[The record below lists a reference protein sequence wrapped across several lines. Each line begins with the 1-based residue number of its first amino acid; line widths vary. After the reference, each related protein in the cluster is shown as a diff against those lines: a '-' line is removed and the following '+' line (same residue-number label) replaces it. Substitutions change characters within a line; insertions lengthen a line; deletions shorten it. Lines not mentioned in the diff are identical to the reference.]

1 MMVKS
6 FAYEWGK
13 YGIRVN
19 NLSPGPIMTKMVDK
33 LLDDNADTKNLFLAG
48 SVLGRL
54 GDVEDVRGVAIF
66 LLGDTSGYM
75 TGADIRLDG
84 GATTSV

>member
-1 MMVKS
+1 MMAKS

-19 NLSPGPIMTKMVDK
+19 SLSPGPIMTNMVSE
-33 LLDDNADTKNLFLAG
+33 LLDKNTNLKSLFMSGA
-48 SVLGRL
+48 VLGRL
-54 GDVEDVRGVAIF
+54 GVVQDVQGAAVF
-66 LLGDTSGYM
+66 LLSDTSGYI
-75 TGADIRLDG
+75 TGADVKLDG

>member
-1 MMVKS
+1 MAKS

-19 NLSPGPIMTKMVDK
+19 SLSPGPIMTNMVSE
-33 LLDDNADTKNLFLAG
+33 LLDKNTNLKSLFMSGA
-48 SVLGRL
+48 VLGRL
-54 GDVEDVRGVAIF
+54 GVVQDVQGAAVF
-66 LLGDTSGYM
+66 LLSDTSGYI
-75 TGADIRLDG
+75 TGADVKLDG

>member
-1 MMVKS
+1 MTRS

-19 NLSPGPIMTKMVDK
+19 SLSPGPIETNMVGK
-33 LLDDNADTKNLFLAG
+33 LLEENVDMKNLFLAG
-48 SVLGRL
+48 AVLGRL
-54 GDVEDVRGVAIF
+54 GNVEDVKGVTLF
-66 LLGDTSGYM
+66 LLGRTSGYM
-75 TGADIRLDG
+75 TGSDIKLDG